1 MSKIIVKYFDIRE
14 INDNDINEY
23 LIKLKTNNNIDK
35 SRIEKSLS
43 YIPLKTRKQSILAN
57 VLIDNELK
65 EKAKK
70 IYYNDKNKPLID
82 DNIFF
87 SISHSEDF
95 VVFVKDTNN
104 IGIDVEY
111 IDIKNTI
118 ILDYA
123 FTDEEKDYINKNYK
137 DNIKEGII
145 KLWTIKESVYKASGN
160 TLNILPK
167 DISINTLDLKEI
179 VFYDEKYNIITKK
192 LDNYY
197 LSISSKNKYDDLI
210 LINEFSKE
218 VKYE

>member
-70 IYYNDKNKPLID
+70 IYYNDKNKPLLN

-192 LDNYY
+192 FDNYY

>member
-65 EKAKK
+65 ENAKK

-82 DNIFF
+82 NNVFF

-95 VVFVKDTNN
+95 VVFVKDTND

-111 IDIKNTI
+111 IDINNTI

-123 FTDEEKDYINKNYK
+123 FTDEEKNYINKKYK

-160 TLNILPK
+160 TLNVLPK
-167 DISINTLDLKEI
+167 DISINTFDLKET
-179 VFYDEKYNIITKK
+179 VFYNEKYNVITKK